1 MKHLLSILIILS
13 FVGCDSYFNSSSKED
28 SKINKICSAMNKDL
42 IKEDCRKGEI
52 FTVTITESVLKIPE
66 DIHKVNDIYD
76 RLNTVVAQ
84 VCDFSKQ
91 IVIKKVHTDAEDKA
105 TVYDLTCV
113 YSGGY
118 QVEIEKDD
126 PLGLFEDE

>member
-1 MKHLLSILIILS
+1 
-13 FVGCDSYFNSSSKED
+13 
-28 SKINKICSAMNKDL
+28 MNKDL

-52 FTVTITESVLKIPE
+52 FTVTITEPVLKIPE
-66 DIHKVNDIYD
+66 DIHKISQDVYD
-76 RLNTVVAQ
+76 RLNSVVAQ

-91 IVIKKVHTDAEDKA
+91 IVIKKVHTDAEKKGTA
-105 TVYDLTCV
+105 YDLTCV

-126 PLGLFEDE
+126 PLGLFPEGLPN